1 MKKTDL
7 RKYVSYV
14 KEQKHSLI
22 DDYKYEELCTLK
34 SRSNL

>member
-7 RKYVSYV
+7 RKYISYV

-22 DDYKYEELCTLK
+22 DDYYVEK
-34 SRSNL
+34 N